1 MEKNKLILL
10 LLCLVS
16 CKVSPGKNMFDP
28 NSQASLGFLLLGAEP
43 IVNMEFSTN
52 RVQPGGTIYVS
63 TNHDFTGRTDGLK
76 LPVIG
81 AGVTPISQVIPRSRY
96 LYEVRMKPSI
106 TSGKFSINLKDY
118 YLNESLLVNPENF
131 EFEIDSQ
138 PPVLELRTG
147 NGIDISELQSGFLD
161 IVSNEDIVWDG
172 NLSQVTLSGT
182 AKNSLVVSDVIVSSR
197 NIRLLFAGNPNSNGG
212 VLTISFSNV
221 KDKALNSHATVMVP
235 VNVFAFK
242 SGPNMNVARRSC
254 VGIELDDGRR
264 LVLGGRAKKDVLI
277 NGNGTLSHAEFYDS
291 VSKHFTQAP
300 DMVYRRQEFDV
311 VKLLDGRLLVS
322 GGFGGKVGD
331 PSNGSLTSIEVY
343 DPVTNT
349 WTEGPHL
356 TTPRQLHKM
365 TVLPNGDVLV
375 VGGLTPFKPFQSIAM
390 VELVH
395 ITNNPATMT
404 VETIGDLADPRG
416 KQTQTISHPS
426 GKVVIFGGERS
437 DVTGPMPNDFN
448 AYALDSIAIYDIS
461 SKTLSSSS
469 AKLYKR
475 FNHFSHELNNGE
487 ILIFGGVNSRLDTSQ
502 PVLRAQ
508 IYNPVT
514 DTIRDHK
521 NLLFGRE
528 WGSSFVFPYGKD
540 QLIIAGGLEYRT
552 VNGSTFDSIHDTE
565 SWSES
570 INRFYMTSRSLNA
583 RWEGCEIRYSSTS
596 GGGGMILGG
605 RIGEI
610 LGNTEEYSF
619 E

>member
-1 MEKNKLILL
+1 MGKTKFILL
-10 LLCLVS
+10 FSSFLS
-16 CKVSPGKNMFDP
+16 CQLTSGKNAFDP
-28 NSQASLGFLLLGAEP
+28 NSPANMGLFLIGADSV
-43 IVNMEFSTN
+43 VNMEFSTN
-52 RVQPGGTIYVS
+52 KVQPGGIIYIS
-63 TNHDFTGRTDGLK
+63 TNHDFTTKTDGLR
-76 LPVIG
+76 LPVSG
-81 AGVTPISQVIPRSRY
+81 AGVSPISQVIPRSRY

-118 YLNESLLVNPENF
+118 YLNEFLLVNPANF

-138 PPVLELRTG
+138 PPILELRTG

-182 AKNSLVVSDVIVSSR
+182 AKNSLVVSDIIVSSR
-197 NIRLLFAGNPNSNGG
+197 NIRLLFAGDPNSNGG
-212 VLTISFSNV
+212 LLTISFQGIN
-221 KDKALNSHATVMVP
+221 DKASNSQGTVMVP

-242 SGPNMNVARRSC
+242 SGPNLNVARRSC

-277 NGNGTLSHAEFYDS
+277 NGNGTLSHAEFYNS
-291 VSKHFTQAP
+291 VSKLFSQAS

-311 VKLLDGRLLVS
+311 VKLNDGRLFVS
-322 GGFGGKVGD
+322 GGFGGKVGN
-331 PSNGSLTSIEVY
+331 PSNGGLTSTEVY
-343 DPVTNT
+343 DPATNI
-349 WTEGPHL
+349 WVEGPNL

-375 VGGLTPFKPFQSIAM
+375 VGGLSPFKPFQSVAM

-395 ITNNPATMT
+395 ITNDPATMT
-404 VETIGDLADPRG
+404 VEIIGNLADSRG
-416 KQTQTISHPS
+416 KQAQILSHSS

-437 DVTGPMPNDFN
+437 DVTGPGPNDFN
-448 AYALDSIAIYDIS
+448 AYALDSIAVYDIN
-461 SKTLSSSS
+461 SKTLTNSS

-475 FNHFSHELNNGE
+475 FNHFVRGLSNGE
-487 ILIFGGVNSRLDTSQ
+487 ILILGGVNSRFDISQ

-508 IYNPVT
+508 VYNPIT

-540 QLIIAGGLEYRT
+540 QIIVAGGLEYRT
-552 VNGSTFDSIHDTE
+552 VNGSTYDSIQDTE

-583 RWEGCEIRYSSTS
+583 RWEGCEIRYSSA
-596 GGGGMILGG
+596 GGGMILGG
-605 RIGEI
+605 RIGDI

>member
-1 MEKNKLILL
+1 MEKIKSIFLACIFI
-10 LLCLVS
+10 S
-16 CKVSPGKNMFDP
+16 CKIASGDNPFDP
-28 NSQASLGFLLLGAEP
+28 NSPKNIGLLLLGAEP
-43 IVNMEFSTN
+43 VVKMEFSTN

-63 TNHDFTGRTDGLK
+63 TNHDFTVRAEGLR
-76 LPVIG
+76 LPIS
-81 AGVTPISQVIPRSRY
+81 GVGVSPISQVIPRSRY
-96 LYEVRMKPSI
+96 LYEVRMKPSV
-106 TSGKFSINLKDY
+106 TGGKFSINLKDY

-138 PPVLELRTG
+138 PPILELRTG

-161 IVSNEDIVWDG
+161 IVSNEEIVWNGD
-172 NLSQVTLSGT
+172 LSQVTLSGT
-182 AKNSLVVSDVIVSSR
+182 AKNSLVVSDIIVSSR

-212 VLTISFSNV
+212 ILTISFSDI
-221 KDKALNSHATVMVP
+221 KDKASNSQGVIMVP

-242 SGPNMNVARRSC
+242 SGPNLNVARRSC

-264 LVLGGRAKKDVLI
+264 LVLGGRAKKEVLI
-277 NGNGTLSHAEFYDS
+277 NGNGTLSHGEFYNS
-291 VSKHFTQAP
+291 VSKQFVPAP
-300 DMVYRRQEFDV
+300 EMVYRRQEFDV
-311 VKLLDGRLLVS
+311 VKLQDGRLLVS
-322 GGFGGKVGD
+322 GGFGGKVGN
-331 PSNGSLTSIEVY
+331 PSNGSLASIEVY

-349 WTEGPHL
+349 WTEGPQL

-375 VGGLTPFKPFQSIAM
+375 VGGLSPFKPFQSVAM
-390 VELVH
+390 VELIH
-395 ITNNPATMT
+395 ITNDPATMT
-404 VETIGDLADPRG
+404 VETIGDLTDSRG
-416 KQTQTISHPS
+416 KQAQVLSPSS

-448 AYALDSIAIYDIS
+448 AYALDSIAVYDVN
-461 SKTLSSSS
+461 SKVITNSQ

-475 FNHFSHELNNGE
+475 FNHFAHVLNNGE
-487 ILIFGGVNSRLDTSQ
+487 ILVLGGVNSRFDISQ

-540 QLIIAGGLEYRT
+540 QLIVAGGLEYRT

-583 RWEGCEIRYSSTS
+583 RWEGCDIRYTTA
-596 GGGGMILGG
+596 GGGMILGG
-605 RIGEI
+605 RIGDI

>member
-1 MEKNKLILL
+1 MGKIKFILL
-10 LLCLVS
+10 SLFLVS
-16 CKVSPGKNMFDP
+16 CQLSSGKNTFDP
-28 NSQASLGFLLLGAEP
+28 NSPTNLGLFLLGAESV
-43 IVNMEFSTN
+43 VNLEFSTN
-52 RVQPGGTIYVS
+52 RVQPGGTIYIS
-63 TNHDFTGRTDGLK
+63 TNHDFTSKVDGLR
-76 LPVIG
+76 LPIS
-81 AGVTPISQVIPRSRY
+81 GVGVNPISQVIPRSRY
-96 LYEVRMKPSI
+96 LYEVRMKPGI
-106 TSGKFSINLKDY
+106 TSGKFSVNLKDY
-118 YLNESLLVNPENF
+118 YLNESLLVNPANF

-147 NGIDISELQSGFLD
+147 NAIDISELQSGFLD
-161 IVSNEDIVWDG
+161 IISNEEIVWEG
-172 NLSQVTLSGT
+172 KLSQVTLSGT
-182 AKNSLVVSDVIVSSR
+182 AKNTLVVSDIIVSER
-197 NIRLLFAGNPNSNGG
+197 NIRLLFAGDPNSNGG
-212 VLTISFSNV
+212 ILTISFSGVN
-221 KDKALNSHATVMVP
+221 DKASNSQGTVMVP

-242 SGPNMNVARRSC
+242 SGPNLNVARRSC

-264 LVLGGRAKKDVLI
+264 LVLGGRVKKDVLI
-277 NGNGTLSHAEFYDS
+277 NGNGTLSHSEFYNS
-291 VSKHFTQAP
+291 VTKLFLPAP

-311 VKLLDGRLLVS
+311 VKLQDGRLFVS

-331 PSNGSLTSIEVY
+331 PSNGSLASTEIY
-343 DPVTNT
+343 DPVTNV
-349 WTEGPHL
+349 WIEGPSL

-365 TVLPNGDVLV
+365 TLLPNGDVLV
-375 VGGLTPFKPFQSIAM
+375 VGGLSPFKPFQSIAM

-395 ITNNPATMT
+395 ITNHPATMT
-404 VETIGDLADPRG
+404 VETIGNLADPRG
-416 KQTQTISHPS
+416 KHAQILSHSS

-448 AYALDSIAIYDIS
+448 AYALDSIALYDIN
-461 SKTLSSSS
+461 SKTLTNSS

-475 FNHFSHELNNGE
+475 FNHFVHGLTNGE
-487 ILIFGGVNSRLDTSQ
+487 ILILGGINSRFDTSQ

-508 IYNPVT
+508 IYNPAN

-540 QLIIAGGLEYRT
+540 QLIVAGGLEYRT

-583 RWEGCEIRYSSTS
+583 RWEGCEIRYSST
-596 GGGGMILGG
+596 GGGMILGG
-605 RIGEI
+605 RIGDI
-610 LGNTEEYSF
+610 IGNTEEYSF

>member
-1 MEKNKLILL
+1 MEKIKFAILLFCLISCKITPGNNLYDPKSPTSLGLL
-10 LLCLVS
+10 LLNL
-16 CKVSPGKNMFDP
+16 DP
-28 NSQASLGFLLLGAEP
+28 
-43 IVNMEFSTN
+43 VVTMEFSTN
-52 RVQPGGTIYVS
+52 RVQPGGIIYVS
-63 TNHDFTGRTDGLK
+63 TNHDFTSKEDGLQ
-76 LPVIG
+76 LPVSG
-81 AGVTPISQVIPRSRY
+81 AGISPISQVIPRSRF

-106 TSGKFSINLKDY
+106 TSGKFNINLKDY

-131 EFEIDSQ
+131 DFEIDSH
-138 PPVLELRTG
+138 PPVLEVRTG

-172 NLSQVTLSGT
+172 KLSQVTLSGT
-182 AKNSLVVSDVIVSSR
+182 AKNSLVVSDIIVSSR

-212 VLTISFSNV
+212 ILTVSLSNV
-221 KDKALNSHATVMVP
+221 KDKASNSQDTVMVP
-235 VNVFAFK
+235 INVFAFR
-242 SGPNMNVARRSC
+242 SGPNLNVARRSC
-254 VGIELDDGRR
+254 VGIELNDGRR
-264 LVLGGRAKKDVLI
+264 FVFGGRAKKDVLI
-277 NGNGTLSHAEFYDS
+277 NGNGTLSHVEYYNPI
-291 VSKHFTQAP
+291 SKQFVQGP

-311 VKLLDGRLLVS
+311 VKLPDGRLFAS

-331 PSNGSLTSIEVY
+331 PSNGGLSSTEVY
-343 DPVTNT
+343 DPVTNV

-375 VGGLTPFKPFQSIAM
+375 VGGLSPFKPFQSVAM

-404 VETIGDLADPRG
+404 VETIGNLSDSRG
-416 KQTQTISHPS
+416 KQTQVFSHSS
-426 GKVVIFGGERS
+426 GKVIIFGGERS
-437 DVTGPMPNDFN
+437 DAIGIMANDFN
-448 AYALDSIAIYDIS
+448 AYALDSIEIYDIN
-461 SKTLSSSS
+461 SKTLTSST

-475 FNHFSHELNNGE
+475 FNHFAHVLGNGE
-487 ILIFGGVNSRLDTSQ
+487 ILILGGVDSRFDISQ

-508 IYNPVT
+508 IYNPTT

-540 QLIIAGGLEYRT
+540 QLIVAGGLEYRT

-570 INRFYMTSRSLNA
+570 NNRFYMTSRSLNA
-583 RWEGCEIRYSSTS
+583 RWEGCEIRYSSA
-596 GGGGMILGG
+596 GGGMILGG